1 MPGTLLYDVTHTS
14 HCRVNTGIQRV
25 TRRLLST
32 WPDRGALAPVVY
44 DHLAGKWR
52 APDRRECELTAFA
65 AGRKPGGSRGSS
77 WSWWQRTRG
86 KLARMGLARME
97 AVPDTLAGFI
107 TVELFGRQ
115 ISASVIDSMKRRVD
129 GPMVAV
135 FHDMIALELP
145 GLSPR
150 KTVLFYEEYLEKLL
164 RFDLVA
170 ADSEYSRDALLNHW
184 QGKRIT
190 SRPDVVAMPLGV
202 DVPVLDHPPEASVH
216 QGPGAVPLILSVG
229 TLEGRK
235 NHAALLSACETLWR
249 EGRRFRLRLI
259 GMANAET
266 GAQAVREVG
275 RLQRSGFPVEWWS
288 AASDRELA
296 ASYGACRFMVYP
308 SLLEGFGLPVLESLA
323 YHRPCVCSGLNAMAE
338 IVRDGGCLAVG
349 EPTPENLARGIG
361 MLLDDPRLFAR
372 LTRETAARGIRSWPD
387 YAAAFRDLVASRGP
401 SVRPE
406 SASAKPPS
414 S

>member
-1 MPGTLLYDVTHTS
+1 MRTILYVVTHTS
-14 HCRVNTGIQRV
+14 HCRANTGIQRV
-25 TRRLLST
+25 TRRLLAA
-32 WPDRGALAPVVY
+32 WPDRDALAPVIY
-44 DHLAGKWR
+44 DHLARKWR
-52 APDRRECELTAFA
+52 APDRRECELAVFA
-65 AGRKPGGSRGSS
+65 AGRKPGESRGSS

-97 AVPDTLAGFI
+97 EIPGRHDGFI

-145 GLSPR
+145 GISPR

-164 RFDLVA
+164 RFDFIA
-170 ADSEYSRDALLNHW
+170 ANSAYSREVLVNYW
-184 QGKRIT
+184 RRKNIIST
-190 SRPDVVAMPLGV
+190 PDVLAMPLGV
-202 DVPVLDHPPEASVH
+202 DVPALDSPSEASSGH
-216 QGPGAVPLILSVG
+216 QDAGAVPLILSVG

-235 NHAALLSACETLWR
+235 NHVALLCACETLWR
-249 EGRRFRLRLI
+249 EGKRFRLRLI
-259 GMANAET
+259 GMANTET

-275 RLQRSGFPVEWWS
+275 RLQRAGFPLEWRH

-296 ASYGACRFMVYP
+296 ASYAECRFMVYP

-323 YHRPCVCSGLNAMAE
+323 YHRPCVCSGLNAMTE

-361 MLLDDPRLFAR
+361 TLLDDPSSLFAR
-372 LTRETAARGIRSWPD
+372 LAREAAARKIRSWPD
-387 YAAAFRDLVASRGP
+387 YAAAFRDLVALRRP
-401 SVRPE
+401 VARPE
-406 SASAKPPS
+406 PASASIP
-414 S
+414 